1 MIPASFEYAAPKT
14 VREALRLLGKRGAK
28 AMAGG
33 QSLLALMKL
42 RAATP
47 RMVVDLRRIRGLSYI
62 KESGGR
68 LRIGAMTT
76 HAEIERSALIR
87 RRALALA
94 EAAEQIGDLQVRNR
108 GTIGG
113 SLAHAD
119 PAADYPAAV
128 LALGAVIVAQ
138 GPKKTRSIPAEQF
151 FTGLFETALKAG
163 QVITELQIPLTPA
176 ITGSAYRKMKHPAS
190 GFAVVGAAAVVRTA
204 KGGTPQVALAFTGA
218 AAHAFRATKV
228 EAALDGKPMTE
239 AAVRAAVE
247 RAPDGVDMLEDLA
260 ADAAYRAQLV
270 RVFGRRALLA
280 AAGMG

>member
-14 VREALRLLGKRGAK
+14 VREAVRLLGKRGAK

-42 RAATP
+42 RAASP
-47 RMVVDLRRIRGLSYI
+47 RMVVDLSRIRGLSYI

-128 LALGAVIVAQ
+128 LALDAVIVAQ
-138 GPKKTRSIPAEQF
+138 GPKKTRSIPAGQF
-151 FTGLFETALKAG
+151 FTGLLATALKAG
-163 QVITELQIPLTPA
+163 EVITEIQVPLTPA

-190 GFAVVGAAAVVRTA
+190 GFAVVGAAAVLRAA
-204 KGGTPQVALAFTGA
+204 KGGAPQVALAFTGA
-218 AAHAFRATKV
+218 ADHAFRATKV
-228 EAALDGKPMTE
+228 EAALAGKPITE
-239 AAVRAAVE
+239 ATARAAAE
-247 RAPDGVDMLEDLA
+247 QAPDGVDMLEDLA

-280 AAGMG
+280 AAGLG